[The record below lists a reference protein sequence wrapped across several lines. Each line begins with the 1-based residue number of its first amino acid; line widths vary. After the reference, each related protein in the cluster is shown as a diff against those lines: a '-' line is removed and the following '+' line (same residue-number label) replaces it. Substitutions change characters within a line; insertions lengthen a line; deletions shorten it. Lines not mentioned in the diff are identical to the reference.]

1 MSKDMQ
7 ILIEFLAADLAE
19 MLMEEYGWDMLK
31 ALDELYNSKT
41 FEKINDPKCGLY
53 YQGPVYVFEFLKREM
68 ETGKI
73 A

>member
-1 MSKDMQ
+1 MQ

-19 MLMEEYGWDMLK
+19 MLMEEYGWDMLR
-31 ALDELYNSKT
+31 ALDELYHSKT
-41 FEKINDPKCGLY
+41 FEKVNDPKCGLY
-53 YQGPVYVFEFLKREM
+53 YQGPVYVFGFLKNEI